1 MGFLETQNFLN
12 GFLVVN
18 ELTNFPLGLI
28 FVTRLNA
35 QDPHKFFFSC
45 AVKEWKI
52 TNCPNSGTGST
63 SKGKKNDVQVIG
75 NTINNIQ

>member
-18 ELTNFPLGLI
+18 ELTDFPLGLI
-28 FVTRLNA
+28 FVTSLNT
-35 QDPHKFFFSC
+35 QDPHNFLFKC

-52 TNCPNSGTGST
+52 TNFLNSGTGST
-63 SKGKKNDVQVIG
+63 SKGEKNDVQVTE
-75 NTINNIQ
+75 NTLNRIR